1 MTAPNAPLEDPV
13 VLKRA
18 RSRHELEEAA
28 LVLRA
33 VGIIHEV
40 ILDEGLP
47 ALVVPRCQFETA
59 HEELTHYEAENFA
72 DTSTLKSRPR
82 RTLISVWPGLIAYAS
97 VLLFVFIEQVGT
109 VDSPAALRGRLDANA
124 FLDGEWWR
132 CITALTLHVDTPH
145 LAGNMLFG
153 AAFGALLAQ
162 LLGNGVGWGAILV
175 CGALGNALDA
185 LIQPLGHVSMGA
197 STAVFSALGIMT
209 ALSLRLHAEL
219 RDGRIR
225 RWAPLVMGITLLGL
239 LGTGGTRTDVPA
251 HVLGFATGILFGA
264 WLAPAVR
271 HHPPSTRIQW
281 IAGSLALL
289 LLLGAWMAASAA
301 STSST

>member
-1 MTAPNAPLEDPV
+1 MTAPGARFEDPV
-13 VLKRA
+13 ALVTA
-18 RSRHELEEAA
+18 RSRNQLEEAA

-33 VGIIHEV
+33 VGIAHEV
-40 ILDEGLP
+40 LLEEGMP
-47 ALVVPRCQFETA
+47 ALVVPRRLLETA
-59 HEELTHYEAENFA
+59 REELARYEAENPD
-72 DTSTLKSRPR
+72 DTSAPEVRPR
-82 RTLISVWPGLIAYAS
+82 RTLISVWPGLIAYAG
-97 VLLFVFIEQVGT
+97 VLLFFFIDQAGA
-109 VDSPAALRGRLDANA
+109 VDSPASLRGRLDANA
-124 FLDGEWWR
+124 FLDGQWWR

-162 LLGNGVGWGAILV
+162 LLGNGVGWGAILA

-185 LIQPLGHVSMGA
+185 LIQPFGHVSMGA
-197 STAVFSALGIMT
+197 STAVFAALGILT

-225 RWAPLVMGITLLGL
+225 RWAPLVMGIALLGL

-251 HVLGFATGILFGA
+251 HVLGFAAGLLAGA

-271 HHPPSTRIQW
+271 QHPPRTRVQW
-281 IAGSLALL
+281 IVGSLSMALL
-289 LLLGAWMAASAA
+289 IGAWVAASA
-301 STSST
+301 SPL